1 MERISKMWRSAL
13 AMVLAIC
20 MVLSFCPVAAFA
32 AEEEIK
38 YVSLGDSMTNGYGLP
53 GYDKNSGVED
63 YGNGSYANQFATE
76 IGATSHAQLAMSAMR
91 AEDLHWLLE
100 LNYNDA
106 AAIALTEGAWDEA
119 AWNAKFTTGDY
130 WTWNEICTHGRTKA
144 TTDAIKA
151 VVDASFYPATYK
163 GGYNGDVALIAK
175 YFQESVKNADVVS
188 LGMGN
193 GNFGVFMFG
202 RIMEAIGFAGTPDDA
217 LIYKVDRAL
226 AECPAAVKAQVLS
239 LKSKLYSA
247 LEAKLGVSIS
257 SDPTMEALA
266 NTVIYT
272 ALSYVLNYA
281 GSVEA
286 ILKLNPDA
294 EIVLVELMNTFS
306 DGTKNVAGVTLGDLM
321 NAVYKPLNAF
331 IAGLPTVMQAAG
343 NSVYANATFYY
354 AEANGIQCMVDTYGD
369 DFLKGDGTPNEDS
382 IIRDRFVESI
392 VGYCDCDTTCSDLAA
407 CPNWENGMVWGLMK
421 DIDLMGMKLTRIS
434 YADVL
439 AYVSKDDAGKA
450 EYAAGNAEKALSISV
465 YLAFESAVSNAGKN
479 GEPVTI
485 DAIMGLGNMDTSL
498 FDGVMNDLM
507 ANIETAGEAK
517 LSTAAAFVASNSE
530 GMLTAGE
537 VIKLK
542 SGELKAEDKAYAVIT
557 DKVQDEYSDV
567 TVGDI
572 KTMLTAATAQEGAIA
587 VIQRIIGSEAN
598 VAEVIELGVFGYAAK
613 ELNNGATAADIEAAY
628 NDNTLDPADKKK
640 IDDLKDIVESVNTLA
655 GKRDEIS
662 DGFATAKSAM
672 EDAVEATDMLCML
685 LALPE
690 TLGTSLKNEASLAG
704 LLGLFSRCVVGNG
717 LGGHPSQGGHN
728 KLAESVI
735 AAYGKHT
742 AKDETVEN
750 INYVLGEL
758 KNFLEKY
765 GPEAADQA
773 YKLWVDKGYQALV
786 DQYITEL
793 TTNVTD
799 RYTNYTEV
807 VLPAINS
814 ALDALNAQKITLT
827 TELATLKTQLLA
839 KKAELEKVLAEQEIT
854 DITPPEFDIDTELGN
869 NEQTQVPENDCAGVG
884 SVADELAAA
893 IADLEHAIAVIEAL
907 IADVTADIEDL
918 VALATEIAEGVATLE
933 QTLTDVAAAAQDLK
947 NAVDAV
953 VTVLTDD
960 SAKAASKTFMK
971 AFNAAR
977 DAALVAVDT
986 VELLVKTANEDVAT
1000 IEASVA
1006 TLKEGMN
1013 ALVNKLCTDW
1023 ENADKE
1029 ALLQKI
1035 INKLP
1040 TSAQVIVGGSV
1051 LLVQQTLEENQAA
1064 IINKLNAEKDAL
1076 KVKLDADKEVVLKEL
1091 AEKKAALEAEYGPQ
1105 IAAAQ
1110 AKIDALKAQ
1119 IDTEIQTK
1127 YAELQVAAQAK
1138 IDALTLEAQAKIAAL
1153 DAELQGYVAQLAGD
1167 ITDEVRETIQ
1177 AQIDRINNDIAAV
1190 NADLACAI
1198 EHVDAE
1204 LKAAYDALV
1213 EEVTNAYNDVMTELQ
1228 NAYNAL
1234 VDAFE
1239 TAIKELQDAADNAI
1253 QGLIDAYEA
1262 AIKALQDAA
1271 DKAIQELI
1279 DAAKKE
1285 LEKLGEIGEILS
1297 ELMDSVLAA
1306 IHGDVAKAQAAI
1318 NEILHGALDSVN
1330 DLADAL
1336 VDLGIDTVNTIVDEV
1351 TKVIND
1357 MLHEATHAD
1366 LELGAESLYIALGDG
1381 TAAPESYVEK
1391 LAAQLEAE
1399 YGVENYTN
1407 YAQAGNTAGAEV
1419 AKVADRAGIADA
1431 DLITIGFGNAT
1442 IVETAIRNADSV
1454 EYDWAGLV
1462 GADLVPYVEDALAE
1476 VYAEIANA
1484 DMSEDMAEFVNSI
1497 VEGLA
1502 YGAVE
1507 YAVELPALIAAI
1519 REVNADAVIVIVGQY
1534 NPMEDVVLEM
1544 GGSTLDLSEYIG
1556 YFVDAVAVHGIGYAM
1571 ITGDAIFV
1579 EAPEVDTNNT
1589 DTSWSEIDLLKMLMN
1604 PKGFEVLNPSESGD
1618 TYITNQ
1624 ILGAL
1629 NITKIEEEP
1638 AGLWGDANDNGKVNI
1653 QDAILIL
1660 KFAVGESVTINQK
1673 LSDVTGEGSVKINDA
1688 IWVLKRSV
1696 GEPDLFP
1703 VEK

>member
-32 AEEEIK
+32 VDADDDVMN
-38 YVSLGDSMTNGYGLP
+38 YVSFGASNVNGYGLS
-53 GYDKNSGVED
+53 GYLPDDVTAMNKDEANV
-63 YGNGSYANQFATE
+63 YGYQRMPVGSYPYLIAEELNKTL
-76 IGATSHAQLAMSAMR
+76 GGTTSAYNGNLKQTQPFTKVHVDQLAMSSMR
-91 AEDLHWLLE
+91 VEELRFLLDESYPGDSYTAWRFYGPGSQNWFGKAEGDLATL
-100 LNYNDA
+100 
-106 AAIALTEGAWDEA
+106 
-119 AWNAKFTTGDY
+119 
-130 WTWNEICTHGRTKA
+130 RTVYQN
-144 TTDAIKA
+144 AIK
-151 VVDASFYPATYK
+151 
-163 GGYNGDVALIAK
+163 
-175 YFQESVKNADVVS
+175 EADVIT
-188 LGMGN
+188 LDMGIN
-193 GNFGVFMFG
+193 NFGVYVSHQLG
-202 RIMEAIGFAGTPDDA
+202 NKYGETLEDIDP
-217 LIYKVDRAL
+217 AL
-226 AECPAAVKAQVLS
+226 AAKFNAAKAQVKQLAAQFS
-239 LKSKLYSA
+239 PNAVAMLNQMDGMIDTLAY
-247 LEAKLGVSIS
+247 
-257 SDPTMEALA
+257 ALA
-266 NTVIYT
+266 GFCVSFDVVI
-272 ALSYVLNYA
+272 
-281 GSVEA
+281 EK
-286 ILKLNPDA
+286 IRELNPDA
-294 EIVLVELMNTFS
+294 TVVVVSIQNLLTGLSVELDGFDGALPLDKIFGAVINAANLYTASGSPYS
-306 DGTKNVAGVTLGDLM
+306 DSYL
-321 NAVYKPLNAF
+321 
-331 IAGLPTVMQAAG
+331 
-343 NSVYANATFYY
+343 
-354 AEANGIQCMVDTYGD
+354 
-369 DFLKGDGTPNEDS
+369 
-382 IIRDRFVESI
+382 
-392 VGYCDCDTTCSDLAA
+392 
-407 CPNWENGMVWGLMK
+407 
-421 DIDLMGMKLTRIS
+421 
-434 YADVL
+434 YADVRKGGRVEFFVDQLLSYDGNPASLTQDMIDCFTVYDDDLDVIKNITSMVDGYLAGELKSALNPYISPYLVGIYGPSDEKVILQKFLEDGKNSFATAAPILAGHGVAGETCLDAMKDAYNMYAATRPVLVDKALTL
-439 AYVSKDDAGKA
+439 AYDVLAELFQAGVIDHTINFSALASANKGAIEDSLLDEIATAVSTAITGLASDPDYEFTLSDVYPGGFYEAV
-450 EYAAGNAEKALSISV
+450 AAGA
-465 YLAFESAVSNAGKN
+465 
-479 GEPVTI
+479 GEPVSVVKSI
-485 DAIMGLGNMDTSL
+485 ACMGIRTGIGNS
-498 FDGVMNDLM
+498 F
-507 ANIETAGEAK
+507 
-517 LSTAAAFVASNSE
+517 
-530 GMLTAGE
+530 
-537 VIKLK
+537 
-542 SGELKAEDKAYAVIT
+542 Y
-557 DKVQDEYSDV
+557 
-567 TVGDI
+567 
-572 KTMLTAATAQEGAIA
+572 
-587 VIQRIIGSEAN
+587 
-598 VAEVIELGVFGYAAK
+598 
-613 ELNNGATAADIEAAY
+613 
-628 NDNTLDPADKKK
+628 
-640 IDDLKDIVESVNTLA
+640 
-655 GKRDEIS
+655 
-662 DGFATAKSAM
+662 
-672 EDAVEATDMLCML
+672 
-685 LALPE
+685 
-690 TLGTSLKNEASLAG
+690 
-704 LLGLFSRCVVGNG
+704 
-717 LGGHPSQGGHN
+717 GHPNRTGHKQIKN
-728 KLAESVI
+728 SVWATMKDTI
-735 AAYGKHT
+735 TGKDVVT
-742 AKDETVEN
+742 EEVN
-750 INYVLGEL
+750 LVLGEL

-1110 AKIDALKAQ
+1110 AKIDALNAQ

-1336 VDLGIDTVNTIVDEV
+1336 VDVGIDTVNTIVDEV

-1399 YGVENYTN
+1399 YGVEDYTN

-1442 IVETAIRNADSV
+1442 IIETAIRNADSV

-1462 GADLVPYVEDALAE
+1462 GADLVPYVEDALAD

-1534 NPMEDVVLEM
+1534 NPLEDVVLEM

-1589 DTSWSEIDLLKMLMN
+1589 DTSWSEIDLFKMLMN
-1604 PKGFEVLNPSESGD
+1604 QKGFEVLNPSESGD

-1638 AGLWGDANDNGKVNI
+1638 AGLWGDANDNGKVNL
-1653 QDAILIL
+1653 QDAIMIL
-1660 KFAVGESVTINQK
+1660 KAANGHDIAINRK
-1673 LSDVTGEGSVKINDA
+1673 LSDVTGEGQVKLNDA
-1688 IWVLKRSV
+1688 ILVLQRANGSTA
-1696 GEPDLFP
+1696 LFP

>member
-32 AEEEIK
+32 VDADDDVMN
-38 YVSLGDSMTNGYGLP
+38 YVSFGASNVNGYGLS
-53 GYDKNSGVED
+53 GYLPNGVTAMDKDDANV
-63 YGNGSYANQFATE
+63 YGYQRMPVGSYPYLIAEELNKTL
-76 IGATSHAQLAMSAMR
+76 GGTTSAYNGNLKETQPFTKVHVDQLAMSSMR
-91 AEDLHWLLE
+91 VEELRFLLDESYPGDSYTAWRFYGPGSQNWFGKAEADL
-100 LNYNDA
+100 
-106 AAIALTEGAWDEA
+106 
-119 AWNAKFTTGDY
+119 
-130 WTWNEICTHGRTKA
+130 A
-144 TTDAIKA
+144 TLRAVYQNAIK
-151 VVDASFYPATYK
+151 
-163 GGYNGDVALIAK
+163 
-175 YFQESVKNADVVS
+175 EADVIT
-188 LGMGN
+188 LDMGIN
-193 GNFGVFMFG
+193 NFGVYVSHQLG
-202 RIMEAIGFAGTPDDA
+202 NKYGETLEDIDP
-217 LIYKVDRAL
+217 AL
-226 AECPAAVKAQVLS
+226 AAKFNAAKAQVKQLAAQFS
-239 LKSKLYSA
+239 PNAVAMLNQMDGMIDTLAY
-247 LEAKLGVSIS
+247 
-257 SDPTMEALA
+257 ALA
-266 NTVIYT
+266 GFCVSFDVVI
-272 ALSYVLNYA
+272 
-281 GSVEA
+281 EK
-286 ILKLNPDA
+286 IRELNPDA
-294 EIVLVELMNTFS
+294 TVVVVSIQNLLTGLSVELDGFDGALPLDKIFGAVINAANLYTASGSPYS
-306 DGTKNVAGVTLGDLM
+306 DSYL
-321 NAVYKPLNAF
+321 
-331 IAGLPTVMQAAG
+331 
-343 NSVYANATFYY
+343 
-354 AEANGIQCMVDTYGD
+354 
-369 DFLKGDGTPNEDS
+369 
-382 IIRDRFVESI
+382 
-392 VGYCDCDTTCSDLAA
+392 
-407 CPNWENGMVWGLMK
+407 
-421 DIDLMGMKLTRIS
+421 
-434 YADVL
+434 YADVRKGGRVEFFVDQLL
-439 AYVSKDDAGKA
+439 AYDGNPASLTQDMIDCFTVYDDDLDVIKNITSMVDGYLAGELKSALNPYISYLVVIYGSSDEKVILQKFIEDGKNSFATAEPILAGHGVAGETCLDAMKDAYNM
-450 EYAAGNAEKALSISV
+450 YAATVDKALT
-465 YLAFESAVSNAGKN
+465 LAYDVLAELFQAGVVDHTINFSALASANKGAIEDSLLDEIATAVSTAITGLASDPDYEFTLSDVYPGGFYEAVAAGA
-479 GEPVTI
+479 GEPVSVVKSI
-485 DAIMGLGNMDTSL
+485 ACMGIRTGIGNS
-498 FDGVMNDLM
+498 F
-507 ANIETAGEAK
+507 
-517 LSTAAAFVASNSE
+517 
-530 GMLTAGE
+530 
-537 VIKLK
+537 
-542 SGELKAEDKAYAVIT
+542 Y
-557 DKVQDEYSDV
+557 
-567 TVGDI
+567 
-572 KTMLTAATAQEGAIA
+572 
-587 VIQRIIGSEAN
+587 
-598 VAEVIELGVFGYAAK
+598 
-613 ELNNGATAADIEAAY
+613 
-628 NDNTLDPADKKK
+628 
-640 IDDLKDIVESVNTLA
+640 
-655 GKRDEIS
+655 
-662 DGFATAKSAM
+662 
-672 EDAVEATDMLCML
+672 
-685 LALPE
+685 
-690 TLGTSLKNEASLAG
+690 
-704 LLGLFSRCVVGNG
+704 
-717 LGGHPSQGGHN
+717 GHPNRTGHKQIKN
-728 KLAESVI
+728 SVWATMKDTI
-735 AAYGKHT
+735 TGKDVVT
-742 AKDETVEN
+742 EEVN
-750 INYVLGEL
+750 LVLGEL
-758 KNFLEKY
+758 KGFLETY

-1110 AKIDALKAQ
+1110 AKIDALNAQ

-1198 EHVDAE
+1198 EHVDTE

-1336 VDLGIDTVNTIVDEV
+1336 VDVGIDTVNTIVDEV

-1462 GADLVPYVEDALAE
+1462 GADLVPYVEDALAD

-1534 NPMEDVVLEM
+1534 NPLEDVVLEM

-1604 PKGFEVLNPSESGD
+1604 QKGFEVLNPSESGD

-1629 NITKIEEEP
+1629 NITKIEVEEP
-1638 AGLWGDANDNGKVNI
+1638 AGLLGDADSNGVVNLL
-1653 QDAILIL
+1653 DAQKIL
-1660 KFAVGESVTINQK
+1660 KWYTGDPTANDINLDVCELDGKTGINLLDAQQILK
-1673 LSDVTGEGSVKINDA
+1673 LYTGEIPK
-1688 IWVLKRSV
+1688 
-1696 GEPDLFP
+1696 FP
-1703 VEK
+1703 VEQ

>member
-13 AMVLAIC
+13 AMALAIC

-32 AEEEIK
+32 AAEPAKK
-38 YVSLGDSMTNGYGLP
+38 YVSLGDSMTNGYGLT
-53 GYDKNSGVED
+53 GYDNPYRV
-63 YGNGSYANQFATE
+63 NGFLDEVLDAYPYQLQDELNFDLT
-76 IGATSHAQLAMSAMR
+76 AQLATSAMR
-91 AEDLHWLLE
+91 AEDL
-100 LNYNDA
+100 NY
-106 AAIALTEGAWDEA
+106 ILRYP
-119 AWNAKFTTGDY
+119 NAQADPYTKSEFVNNRWTDYGDY
-130 WTWNEICTHGRTKA
+130 GIADKSGVANVAEIFQT
-144 TTDAIKA
+144 
-151 VVDASFYPATYK
+151 
-163 GGYNGDVALIAK
+163 NVA
-175 YFQESVKNADVVS
+175 NADVITYNI
-188 LGMGN
+188 GN
-193 GNFGVFMFG
+193 ANFGVFMLG
-202 RIMEAIGFAGTPDDA
+202 RLTNAMNILVAEGKYDQIQANEAWVNFENALGRLDASQKKVAMEAYNQGMNMLKKYLPASAPVDKIERLADILGFTIASYLDYTEAA
-217 LIYKVDRAL
+217 LDRIN
-226 AECPAAVKAQVLS
+226 E
-239 LKSKLYSA
+239 
-247 LEAKLGVSIS
+247 
-257 SDPTMEALA
+257 
-266 NTVIYT
+266 
-272 ALSYVLNYA
+272 
-281 GSVEA
+281 
-286 ILKLNPDA
+286 LNPDA
-294 EIVLVELMNTFS
+294 EIIIVGVQNNFSGVDLDLTIEGKKYSVPMSTLLAPFVEGANAYLSVLPS
-306 DGTKNVAGVTLGDLM
+306 AKH
-321 NAVYKPLNAF
+321 
-331 IAGLPTVMQAAG
+331 AAG
-343 NSVYANATFYY
+343 EWTGNTFYY
-354 AEANGIQCMVDTYGD
+354 AEAKNIGMIVDTYND
-369 DFLKGDGTPNEDS
+369 EIVKKDNV
-382 IIRDRFVESI
+382 IRDRFITEV
-392 VGYCDCDTTCSDLAA
+392 CDTVFPMIEGALDEMLADT
-407 CPNWENGMVWGLMK
+407 GLE
-421 DIDLMGMKLTRIS
+421 LVELTR
-434 YADVL
+434 ADVEAYENDTL
-439 AYVSKDDAGKA
+439 ADDNKILS
-450 EYAAGNAEKALSISV
+450 AAI
-465 YLAFESAVSNAGKN
+465 YLAFEKAILEAADMKTLDATAFMSVMDDLSKVF
-479 GEPVTI
+479 EPVAEKLETELDM
-485 DAIMGLGNMDTSL
+485 DAIADTVIEEVKAEAIEGAKAYKATYSAEEQVL
-498 FDGVMNDLM
+498 FDKLVAMADGVDPSL
-507 ANIETAGEAK
+507 AAVVAHYALETKIVKIEEIKDVAG
-517 LSTAAAFVASNSE
+517 L
-530 GMLTAGE
+530 LTAE
-537 VIKLK
+537 AIVSQID
-542 SGELKAEDKAYAVIT
+542 EDEIVEWAEDKYG
-557 DKVQDEYSDV
+557 DV
-567 TVGDI
+567 LKHSTAIHTAAEIIEPLADALVSTPVLKSLLNLFARMLIGNGIGCHPSAAGHD
-572 KTMLTAATAQEGAIA
+572 TLTAAI
-587 VIQRIIGSEAN
+587 V
-598 VAEVIELGVFGYAAK
+598 K
-613 ELNNGATAADIEAAY
+613 AY
-628 NDNTLDPADKKK
+628 
-640 IDDLKDIVESVNTLA
+640 
-655 GKRDEIS
+655 
-662 DGFATAKSAM
+662 
-672 EDAVEATDMLCML
+672 
-685 LALPE
+685 E
-690 TLGTSLKNEASLAG
+690 T
-704 LLGLFSRCVVGNG
+704 
-717 LGGHPSQGGHN
+717 
-728 KLAESVI
+728 
-735 AAYGKHT
+735 KHT
-742 AKDETVEN
+742 TEDEVEDDV
-750 INYVLGEL
+750 NYVLGEL

-869 NEQTQVPENDCAGVG
+869 NEQTQAPENDCAGVG

-1000 IEASVA
+1000 IEASIA
-1006 TLKEGMN
+1006 TLEECAK
-1013 ALVNKLCTDW
+1013 ALVAKFD
-1023 ENADKE
+1023 ADKE
-1029 ALLQKI
+1029 DILGKI
-1035 INKLP
+1035 LADIP
-1040 TSAQVIVGGSV
+1040 TEYQMVIGGSI
-1051 LLVQQTLEENQAA
+1051 LLVQQTLEENKGA
-1064 IINKLNAEKDAL
+1064 IIATLET
-1076 KVKLDADKEVVLKEL
+1076 E
-1091 AEKKAALEAEYGPQ
+1091 KAALLAELEAKKAELKAEYDPQ

-1110 AKIDALKAQ
+1110 AQIDALQAQ
-1119 IDTEIQTK
+1119 INAEIEAK
-1127 YAELQVAAQAK
+1127 YAELEAAAQAK

-1190 NADLACAI
+1190 NADLSCAI
-1198 EHVDAE
+1198 GHIDTE
-1204 LKAAYDALV
+1204 LQEAYDNLV
-1213 EEVTNAYNDVMTELQ
+1213 EEVKNAYNEAMTELQ
-1228 NAYNAL
+1228 NVLDAL
-1234 VDAFE
+1234 VNDFE
-1239 TAIKELQDAADNAI
+1239 TAIKDLQDAYN
-1253 QGLIDAYEA
+1253 A
-1262 AIKALQDAA
+1262 AIKQLEDAA

-1279 DAAKKE
+1279 DAAQKE
-1285 LEKLGEIGEILS
+1285 LDKLGEIGEILS
-1297 ELMDSVLAA
+1297 GILDGVYEA
-1306 IHGDVAKAQAAI
+1306 IRNDVAKAQVAI
-1318 NEILHGALDSVN
+1318 DEILHGALGSVN

-1462 GADLVPYVEDALAE
+1462 GEDLVPYVEDALAE

-1534 NPMEDVVLEM
+1534 NPLEDVVLEM

-1589 DTSWSEIDLLKMLMN
+1589 DTSWSEIDLFKMLMN

-1638 AGLWGDANDNGKVNI
+1638 TGLWGDANDNGKVNL
-1653 QDAILIL
+1653 QDAIMIL
-1660 KFAVGESVTINQK
+1660 KAANGHDIAINRK
-1673 LSDVTGEGSVKINDA
+1673 LSDVTGEGQVKLNDA
-1688 IWVLKRSV
+1688 ILVLQRANGSTA
-1696 GEPDLFP
+1696 LFP

>member
-32 AEEEIK
+32 AEPAKK
-38 YVSLGDSMTNGYGLP
+38 YVSLGDSMTNGYGLT
-53 GYDKNSGVED
+53 GYDDPHRV
-63 YGNGSYANQFATE
+63 NGFLDE
-76 IGATSHAQLAMSAMR
+76 VLGAYPYQLENELNFDLVAQLATSAMR
-91 AEDLHWLLE
+91 AAD
-100 LNYNDA
+100 LNY
-106 AAIALTEGAWDEA
+106 ILRYP
-119 AWNAKFTTGDY
+119 NAKADPYTEDEFINNRWTDY
-130 WTWNEICTHGRTKA
+130 AGKDNSKSGVDNVAKIFQKN
-144 TTDAIKA
+144 IKEA
-151 VVDASFYPATYK
+151 DVISFCV
-163 GGYNGDVALIAK
+163 G
-175 YFQESVKNADVVS
+175 NAD
-188 LGMGN
+188 
-193 GNFGVFMFG
+193 FGVFMLG
-202 RIMEAIGFAGTPDDA
+202 RLTNALNVMVEEGKYDDIQAEEAWVNFENALSRLNASQKKAVMAAYNSGLSVLKQKMPAGAPTDLIERLADILGFTMANYLDN
-217 LIYKVDRAL
+217 
-226 AECPAAVKAQVLS
+226 AE
-239 LKSKLYSA
+239 SA
-247 LEAKLGVSIS
+247 LDYIS
-257 SDPTMEALA
+257 Q
-266 NTVIYT
+266 V
-272 ALSYVLNYA
+272 
-281 GSVEA
+281 
-286 ILKLNPDA
+286 NPDA
-294 EIVLVELMNTFS
+294 EIIMVGIMNTFS
-306 DGTKNVAGVTLGDLM
+306 GINLDFNYGGKDYSIPMSIILEPFIKSANTYMYALPAAKHAVGEWSGNV
-321 NAVYKPLNAF
+321 
-331 IAGLPTVMQAAG
+331 
-343 NSVYANATFYY
+343 FYF
-354 AEANGIQCMVDTYGD
+354 AEAQNVQMLVDTYKTD
-369 DFLKGDGTPNEDS
+369 IKGNNS
-382 IIRDRFVESI
+382 IRTRFIEEV
-392 VGYCDCDTTCSDLAA
+392 CDTIFPMVGGMFNSLVAEYGLALDS
-407 CPNWENGMVWGLMK
+407 N
-421 DIDLMGMKLTRIS
+421 LTR
-434 YADVL
+434 ADVE
-439 AYVSKDDAGKA
+439 AY
-450 EYAAGNAEKALSISV
+450 EEFAAAWAADPATASTTLSNNKILSAAI
-465 YLAFESAVSNAGKN
+465 YLAFEEAVLEASDMKSLDATAFMALATEGGLDGIFGGVGGALTADLDMAAIGAGVA
-479 GEPVTI
+479 GDVTN
-485 DAIMGLGNMDTSL
+485 AIMAD
-498 FDGVMNDLM
+498 
-507 ANIETAGEAK
+507 A
-517 LSTAAAFVASNSE
+517 VAVE
-530 GMLTAGE
+530 D
-537 VIKLK
+537 IKSHILK
-542 SGELKAEDKAYAVIT
+542 TYGDEIT
-557 DKVQDEYSDV
+557 DKVMTWVNTNKSDDLASELSTWAKNNRNTEIQDEYIPWVQATYASEIYAEVSGGLTPEEAVAKVANDKMTTDEAKAKLADIINGIFQDNTDTEAQNFAKQTYMDLAADYIADV
-567 TVGDI
+567 LIPEYLAKTDVQNYILDKHAPTYIPVYASRYVAAAVTEPLAKALVSNAAI
-572 KTMLTAATAQEGAIA
+572 KSLLNLFARMLIGNGIGCHPSAAGHDTLTAA
-587 VIQRIIGSEAN
+587 
-598 VAEVIELGVFGYAAK
+598 
-613 ELNNGATAADIEAAY
+613 
-628 NDNTLDPADKKK
+628 
-640 IDDLKDIVESVNTLA
+640 IVEA
-655 GKRDEIS
+655 Y
-662 DGFATAKSAM
+662 
-672 EDAVEATDMLCML
+672 
-685 LALPE
+685 E
-690 TLGTSLKNEASLAG
+690 T
-704 LLGLFSRCVVGNG
+704 
-717 LGGHPSQGGHN
+717 
-728 KLAESVI
+728 
-735 AAYGKHT
+735 KHT
-742 AKDETVEN
+742 AEEEVKEN
-750 INYVLGEL
+750 VNIVLGEL

-1110 AKIDALKAQ
+1110 AKIDALNAQ

-1336 VDLGIDTVNTIVDEV
+1336 VDVGIDTVNTIVDEV

-1399 YGVENYTN
+1399 YGVEDYTN

-1534 NPMEDVVLEM
+1534 NPLEDVVLEM

-1604 PKGFEVLNPSESGD
+1604 QKGFEVLNPSESGD

-1638 AGLWGDANDNGKVNI
+1638 TGLWGDANDNGKVNL
-1653 QDAILIL
+1653 QDAIMIL
-1660 KFAVGESVTINQK
+1660 KAANGHDIAINRK
-1673 LSDVTGEGSVKINDA
+1673 LSDVTGEGQVKLNDA
-1688 IWVLKRSV
+1688 ILVLQRANGSTA
-1696 GEPDLFP
+1696 LFP

>member
-32 AEEEIK
+32 AEPAKK
-38 YVSLGDSMTNGYGLP
+38 YVSLGDSMTNGYGLT
-53 GYDKNSGVED
+53 GYDTPYRV
-63 YGNGSYANQFATE
+63 NGFLDEVLDAYPYQLQDELNFDLT
-76 IGATSHAQLAMSAMR
+76 AQLATSAMR
-91 AEDLHWLLE
+91 AEDL
-100 LNYNDA
+100 NY
-106 AAIALTEGAWDEA
+106 ILRYP
-119 AWNAKFTTGDY
+119 NAQADPYTKSEFVNNRWTDYGDY
-130 WTWNEICTHGRTKA
+130 GIADKSGVANVAEIFQT
-144 TTDAIKA
+144 
-151 VVDASFYPATYK
+151 
-163 GGYNGDVALIAK
+163 NVA
-175 YFQESVKNADVVS
+175 NADVITYNI
-188 LGMGN
+188 GN
-193 GNFGVFMFG
+193 ANFGVFMLG
-202 RIMEAIGFAGTPDDA
+202 RLTNAMNILVAEGKYDQIQANEAWVNFENALGRLDASQKKVAMEAYNQGMNMLKKYLPASAPVDKIERLADILGFTIASYLDYTEAA
-217 LIYKVDRAL
+217 LDRIN
-226 AECPAAVKAQVLS
+226 E
-239 LKSKLYSA
+239 
-247 LEAKLGVSIS
+247 
-257 SDPTMEALA
+257 
-266 NTVIYT
+266 
-272 ALSYVLNYA
+272 
-281 GSVEA
+281 
-286 ILKLNPDA
+286 LNPDA
-294 EIVLVELMNTFS
+294 EIIIVGVQNNFSGVDLDLTIEGKKYSVPMSTLLAPFVEGANAYLSVLPS
-306 DGTKNVAGVTLGDLM
+306 AKH
-321 NAVYKPLNAF
+321 
-331 IAGLPTVMQAAG
+331 AAG
-343 NSVYANATFYY
+343 EWTGNTFYY
-354 AEANGIQCMVDTYGD
+354 AEAKNIGMIVDTYND
-369 DFLKGDGTPNEDS
+369 EIVKKDNV
-382 IIRDRFVESI
+382 IRDRFITEV
-392 VGYCDCDTTCSDLAA
+392 CDTVFPMIEGALDEMLADT
-407 CPNWENGMVWGLMK
+407 GLE
-421 DIDLMGMKLTRIS
+421 LVELTR
-434 YADVL
+434 ADVEAYENDTL
-439 AYVSKDDAGKA
+439 ADDNKILS
-450 EYAAGNAEKALSISV
+450 AAI
-465 YLAFESAVSNAGKN
+465 YLAFEKAILEAADMKTLDATAFMSVMDDLSKVF
-479 GEPVTI
+479 EPVAEKLETELDM
-485 DAIMGLGNMDTSL
+485 DAIADTVIEEVKAEAIEGAKAYKATYSAEEQVL
-498 FDGVMNDLM
+498 FDKLVAMADGVDPSL
-507 ANIETAGEAK
+507 AAVVAHYALETKIVKIEEIKDVAG
-517 LSTAAAFVASNSE
+517 L
-530 GMLTAGE
+530 LTAE
-537 VIKLK
+537 AIVSQID
-542 SGELKAEDKAYAVIT
+542 EDEIVEWAEDKYG
-557 DKVQDEYSDV
+557 DV
-567 TVGDI
+567 LKHSTAIHTAAEIIEPLADALVSTPVLKSLLNLFARMLIGNGIGCHPSAAGHD
-572 KTMLTAATAQEGAIA
+572 TLTAAI
-587 VIQRIIGSEAN
+587 V
-598 VAEVIELGVFGYAAK
+598 K
-613 ELNNGATAADIEAAY
+613 AY
-628 NDNTLDPADKKK
+628 
-640 IDDLKDIVESVNTLA
+640 
-655 GKRDEIS
+655 
-662 DGFATAKSAM
+662 
-672 EDAVEATDMLCML
+672 
-685 LALPE
+685 E
-690 TLGTSLKNEASLAG
+690 T
-704 LLGLFSRCVVGNG
+704 
-717 LGGHPSQGGHN
+717 
-728 KLAESVI
+728 
-735 AAYGKHT
+735 KHT
-742 AKDETVEN
+742 TEDEVEDDV
-750 INYVLGEL
+750 NYVLGEL

-869 NEQTQVPENDCAGVG
+869 NEQTQAPENDCAGVG

-1110 AKIDALKAQ
+1110 AKIDALNAQ

-1306 IHGDVAKAQAAI
+1306 IHGDVAKAQTAI

-1336 VDLGIDTVNTIVDEV
+1336 VDVGIDTVNTIVDEV

-1589 DTSWSEIDLLKMLMN
+1589 DTSWSEIDLFKMLMN

-1638 AGLWGDANDNGKVNI
+1638 AGLWGDANDNGKVNL
-1653 QDAILIL
+1653 QDAIMIL
-1660 KFAVGESVTINQK
+1660 KAANGHDIAINRK
-1673 LSDVTGEGSVKINDA
+1673 LSDVTGEGQVKLNDA
-1688 IWVLKRSV
+1688 ILVLQRANGSTA
-1696 GEPDLFP
+1696 LFP

>member
-32 AEEEIK
+32 AGTEIK
-38 YVSLGDSMTNGYGLP
+38 YVSLGDSMTNGYGLA
-53 GYDKNSGVED
+53 GYDGNSGVED
-63 YGNGSYANQFATE
+63 YGNGSYANQFATA
-76 IGATSHAQLAMSAMR
+76 IGATEHAQLAMSAMR

-119 AWNAKFTTGDY
+119 AWNAKFTTGDF
-130 WTWNEICTHGRTKA
+130 WTWDEICTHGRTKA

-151 VVDASFYPATYK
+151 VVDPSFYPATYK

-175 YFQESVKNADVVS
+175 YFQESVKNADVIS

-202 RIMEAIGFAGTPDDA
+202 RIMEAVGFDGTPSDA
-217 LIYKVDRAL
+217 LVYKVDRAL
-226 AECPAAVKAQVLS
+226 AECPAALKAQVLS
-239 LKSKLYSA
+239 LKNKLYSA
-247 LEAKLGVSIS
+247 LEAKMGISVS

-306 DGTKNVAGVTLGDLM
+306 DGTKNVEGVTLGDLM
-321 NAVYKPLNAF
+321 DIVYKPLNAF

-343 NSVYANATFYY
+343 SSVYANATFYY

-369 DFLKGDGTPNEDS
+369 DFLNGDGTPNKDS

-407 CPNWENGMVWGLMK
+407 CPDWENGMVWGLMK

-434 YADVL
+434 YGEVL
-439 AYVSKDDAGKA
+439 AYVAKDDAAKA
-450 EYAAGNAEKALSISV
+450 EYAADNAEKALSISV
-465 YLAFESAVSNAGKN
+465 YLAFENAVSNAGKN
-479 GEPVTI
+479 GEPVTV
-485 DAIMGLGNMDTSL
+485 DAIMGLGNLDTSL
-498 FDGVMNDLM
+498 FDGVMDDLM

-517 LSTAAAFVASNSE
+517 LATAAAFVAGNSE
-530 GMLTAGE
+530 GMLTADE
-537 VIKLK
+537 VTKLK

-557 DKVQDEYSDV
+557 DKVQDEYADV
-567 TVGDI
+567 TLDDV
-572 KTMLTAATAQEGAIA
+572 KTLLAAANAQAGAIA
-587 VIQRIIGSEAN
+587 VVQRIVGTDVD
-598 VAEVIELGVFGYAAK
+598 VAELIDLGVFAYAAK
-613 ELNNGATAADIEAAY
+613 ELNNGSTAADIESAY
-628 NDNTLDPADKKK
+628 NDSTLAPEDKEKV
-640 IDDLKDIVESVNTLA
+640 DDLKEIVDNVNTLA
-655 GKRDEIS
+655 DKQDDLADAFE
-662 DGFATAKSAM
+662 TAKSAM

-690 TLGTSLKNEASLAG
+690 TLGTSLKNADSLAG

-717 LGGHPSQGGHN
+717 LGGHPSKGGHD
-728 KLAESVI
+728 KLAASVI
-735 AAYGKHT
+735 AAYGNHT

-750 INYVLGEL
+750 VHYVLGKL
-758 KNFLEKY
+758 KGFLEKY

-773 YKLWVDKGYQALV
+773 YKLWVEKGYQDLV

-793 TTNVTD
+793 TDTLGA

-807 VLPAINS
+807 VLPAINDS
-814 ALDALNAQKITLT
+814 VEALRAQKAALT
-827 TELATLKTQLLA
+827 SELTTLKTLLVE
-839 KKAELEKVLAEQEIT
+839 KKAELEKVLSEQEISG
-854 DITPPEFDIDTELGN
+854 ITPPDISIDTELGN

-884 SVADELAAA
+884 NVADELQAA
-893 IADLEHAIAVIEAL
+893 ISDLEHAISVIEAL
-907 IADVTADIEDL
+907 IADVTADIEDM
-918 VALATEIAEGVATLE
+918 VALAVEIAEAVASMEKTLA
-933 QTLTDVAAAAQDLK
+933 DVAVAAQDLK

-953 VTVLTDD
+953 VEVLTDD
-960 SAKAASKTFMK
+960 SAKAASKSFIK
-971 AFNAAR
+971 VFNTAR
-977 DAALVAVDT
+977 EAALTAADALELIVET
-986 VELLVKTANEDVAT
+986 VNGDIAA

-1006 TLKEGMN
+1006 TLKEGMY
-1013 ALVNKLCTDW
+1013 ALADKLCTDW

-1029 ALLQKI
+1029 ALLEKI

-1051 LLVQQTLEENQAA
+1051 MLVQQTLEENKGAILAA
-1064 IINKLNAEKDAL
+1064 LETEKAAL
-1076 KVKLDADKEVVLKEL
+1076 L
-1091 AEKKAALEAEYGPQ
+1091 AELEAKKAELEAEYAPQ
-1105 IAAAQ
+1105 IAEAQAKLDALKAQIDAEIQAKYAELQAEAQ
-1110 AKIDALKAQ
+1110 AKIDALKQ
-1119 IDTEIQTK
+1119 E
-1127 YAELQVAAQAK
+1127 AQAK
-1138 IDALTLEAQAKIAAL
+1138 IDALTV
-1153 DAELQGYVAQLAGD
+1153 ELQGYVEQLAGE
-1167 ITDEVRETIQ
+1167 ITEEVRAELQ
-1177 AQIDRINNDIAAV
+1177 AQIDRINNDIATI
-1190 NADLACAI
+1190 NEDLSCAI
-1198 EHVDAE
+1198 GHIDTE
-1204 LKAAYDALV
+1204 LQEAYNELV
-1213 EEVTNAYNDVMTELQ
+1213 EEIKNAYGEALSELE
-1228 NAYNAL
+1228 NILNAL
-1234 VDAFE
+1234 VNDFE
-1239 TAIKELQDAADNAI
+1239 TAIKNLQDA
-1253 QGLIDAYEA
+1253 YEEA
-1262 AIKALQDAA
+1262 LKKLQDAA
-1271 DKAIQELI
+1271 DKAIQELV

-1285 LEKLGEIGEILS
+1285 LEELGKIGEILS
-1297 ELMDSVLAA
+1297 DLMDAVLEA

-1318 NEILHGALDSVN
+1318 NDILHGALDSVN
-1330 DLADAL
+1330 ELADAL
-1336 VDLGIDTVNTIVDEV
+1336 VDIGTNTVNTIVDELTALV
-1351 TKVIND
+1351 D
-1357 MLHEATHAD
+1357 EMMHEATHAD
-1366 LELGAESLYIALGDG
+1366 LELGADSLYIALGDG
-1381 TAAPESYVEK
+1381 TAVPEGYVEK

-1399 YGVENYTN
+1399 YGVENFTN
-1407 YAQAGNTAGAEV
+1407 YAEARNTVGAEV
-1419 AKVADRAGIADA
+1419 DKVADRSGIADA

-1442 IVETAIRNADSV
+1442 IIENAIRNGESID
-1454 EYDWAGLV
+1454 YDWADLV
-1462 GADLVPYVEDALAE
+1462 GADLVPYVEDTLAD
-1476 VYAEIANA
+1476 VYAEIAKA
-1484 DMSEDMAEFVNSI
+1484 DMSEDMTDFVNSI

-1507 YAVELPALIAAI
+1507 YAVELPALVNAI

-1534 NPMEDVVLEM
+1534 NPMEGIVLEM
-1544 GGSTLDLSEYIG
+1544 DGSTLDLSEYIG

-1579 EAPEVDTNNT
+1579 EAPDVETNNT
-1589 DTSWSEIDLLKMLMN
+1589 DSSWSEVDLLKMLMN
-1604 PKGFEVLNPSESGD
+1604 ADGFEVLNPNEAGD

-1629 NITKIEEEP
+1629 NITKIEEEEP
-1638 AGLWGDANDNGKVNI
+1638 AGLWGDANDNGVVNL

-1688 IWVLKRSV
+1688 ILVLKRSV